1 MILLKFE
8 KHIKGNSKVDNYID
22 WIEVQTYALNTVRD
36 VPDAST
42 ECNSSQARISA
53 LMLTKA
59 ADRASAD
66 LCCLSMSGASLG
78 KATLHIMQA
87 VDADNNLQPVLE
99 IELSDSVISSW
110 AIQGSATAA
119 TVELISI
126 SFKNISYRCSVFCC
140 LTNRS
145 VMKVFDLQAQSGS

>member
-1 MILLKFE
+1 MILLRFE
-8 KHIKGNSKVDNYID
+8 KHIKGSAKVDNYID
-22 WIEVQTYALNTVRD
+22 WIEVQTYALNTTRD
-36 VPDAST
+36 APNGST

-59 ADRASAD
+59 ADQSSAD
-66 LCCLSMSGASLG
+66 LCCLSISGVSLG

-87 VDADNNLQPVLE
+87 VGADNNLQPVLE

-110 AIQGSATAA
+110 AIQGSTTAA

-126 SFKNISYRCSVFCC
+126 SFKNISYRCSVFCGSTA
-140 LTNRS
+140 LS
-145 VMKVFDLQAQSGS
+145 VKKVFDLQAPSGG